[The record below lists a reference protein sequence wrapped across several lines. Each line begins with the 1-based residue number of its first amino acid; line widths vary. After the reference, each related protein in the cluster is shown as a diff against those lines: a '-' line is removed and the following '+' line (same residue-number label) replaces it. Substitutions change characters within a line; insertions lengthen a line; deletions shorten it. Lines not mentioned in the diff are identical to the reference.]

1 MAKKNRKQRMM
12 ARQQG
17 TEQAV
22 EQTEDQLA
30 NPEAAGMTPAEEMQL
45 DNYSDNATLAVYS
58 KKTQPTVLNLLQ
70 SGTNPIDSLS
80 RAAFFVHNQLEGGL
94 RQKGEHMTYLTLF
107 FGAAHLVSEL
117 SVLAEAAK
125 IFTLTPKER
134 MDGFKGAI
142 KMYFEAGLK
151 IFKEQGRNAPGAI
164 DPVILQKEIEPLLT
178 DKQREM
184 GMQMADKEGISKTEP
199 GPIPIQ
205 PQQPAQQTPGQPQQE
220 MPPQGMGQAQQQP
233 PQGLMA
239 GGM

>member
-17 TEQAV
+17 AEQAV

-30 NPEAAGMTPAEEMQL
+30 NPEAAVMTPAEEMQL
-45 DNYSDNATLAVYS
+45 ENYSDNATLAVYS
-58 KKTQPTVLNLLQ
+58 KQTQPTVLNLLQ

-117 SVLAEAAK
+117 AVLAEAAK

-134 MDGFKGAI
+134 MDGFKGTI

-164 DPVILQKEIEPLLT
+164 DPVILQKEIEPLLN

-184 GMQMADKEGISKTEP
+184 GMRMAEKEGLSKTPP
-199 GPIPIQ
+199 GPVSMQQQQAPPEQQPQQQ
-205 PQQPAQQTPGQPQQE
+205 PQQPQQE
-220 MPPQGMGQAQQQP
+220 P

-239 GGM
+239 GGV

>member
-1 MAKKNRKQRMM
+1 M

-70 SGTNPIDSLS
+70 SGNGPVDGLS

-94 RQKGEHMTYLTLF
+94 RQKGEHMTYQTLF

-125 IFTLTPKER
+125 IFTLTPQER

-164 DPVILQKEIEPLLT
+164 DPVILQKEIEPLLN

-184 GMQMADKEGISKTEP
+184 GMRMAEKEGLSKTPP
-199 GPIPIQ
+199 GPVSMQQQQQAPPEQQPQQQ
-205 PQQPAQQTPGQPQQE
+205 PQQP
-220 MPPQGMGQAQQQP
+220 QQQP